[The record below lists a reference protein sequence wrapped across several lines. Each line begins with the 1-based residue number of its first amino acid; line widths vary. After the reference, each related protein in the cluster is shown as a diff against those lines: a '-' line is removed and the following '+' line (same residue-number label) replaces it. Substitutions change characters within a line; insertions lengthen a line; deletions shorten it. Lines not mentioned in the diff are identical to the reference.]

1 MTNKKSF
8 FKGILCGIAIVII
21 FNFAI
26 SSLDLFFRRNI
37 KKDLTIKQKI
47 KEIKTIVDKYSI
59 NEFDEKFAKEGL
71 FMGMVSTLNDPYST
85 YMPRE
90 AYKEFL
96 QQTEGN
102 YVGIGIII
110 SKSEIG
116 GLKIIKVFEGSPAEE
131 AGIEIGDIIKKVNGE
146 EIKPEDF
153 DMIASKIK
161 GEEGTKIKLTIFSQ
175 KENKEKELD
184 VLRKKIEMPT
194 VEHKMLENNIGYIHI
209 SQFDRVTLEQFK
221 NAFNNIE
228 KNNAQGLII
237 DLRDNPGGLLDV
249 VCKITDLLVPE
260 GNITYIEDKYGN
272 KKYER
277 SDANAYNKPLA
288 ILVNENSASASEV
301 LSGAV
306 KDYGVGSLVGTKT
319 FGKGIVQNIY
329 NLSDGSGLKVTI
341 AKYYTPNGISI
352 HGKGIEPDYYI
363 ENEGE
368 EDLQL
373 EKAIEVINS
382 KIKK

>member
-1 MTNKKSF
+1 MINKKSF

-26 SSLDLFFRRNI
+26 SSVDLFFRRNI

-90 AYKEFL
+90 TYKEFL

-110 SKSEIG
+110 SKSETG
-116 GLKIIKVFEGSPAEE
+116 SFKIIKVFENSPAEE

-221 NAFNNIE
+221 NAFNDIE
-228 KNNAQGLII
+228 KNNSQGLII
-237 DLRDNPGGLLDV
+237 DLRDNPGGLLDI

-272 KKYER
+272 KKYEK

-341 AKYYTPNGISI
+341 AKYYTPNGICI